1 VTPDKIQSYIELLA
15 FALLSALVIS
25 YLLTPAVMKL
35 GFLLGMVD
43 EPGGRRIHENPTP
56 RCGGLAVYL
65 AFAAT
70 LALMCCAVRFPQIK
84 EPAWIWAQTVLFAG
98 TPLIVLGLIDDR
110 WEVRPHVKLLG
121 QIAIAA
127 FAWNQGF
134 RLEKLLGV
142 EIIQALDL
150 GATIFLYVAG
160 MNAYNLIDGMDG
172 VAAGLGAITGLGLAG
187 LNLMIGNESMAAFCL
202 ALTGGCLGFL
212 RFNFHPAR
220 VFLGDTGSMFIGYVL
235 ISLTLGSQARSTAVI
250 MLIIPLLTMGVPM
263 IDTGLAIWR
272 RSVRRAMYPEKGGK
286 VSVGDKDH
294 LHHRLAR
301 RGLTQRRVAGLL
313 YGLQA
318 VVFLVGLLWVFLQS
332 YRLAIFTVGFFAG
345 SYVLFRY
352 LASLEMTDSGRWI
365 VDGIR
370 RPGRMQLYSSLMPF
384 MDVTILGVAFLFFS
398 WLFSPDYPGLA
409 LNILVREAAA
419 PVVGGPLIFIWA
431 ARYYRPQWTRARA
444 LDFFYL
450 GLIAT
455 AGILVGFVVSPL
467 PLQHSLRE
475 TLIFCLVF
483 LTLTIPPMV
492 TLRAF
497 PRLVQDMLHYH
508 ERQKREQDSQNLN
521 RVLVYGAGYGYTLIT
536 RAESFADT
544 ARREQYHLVG
554 LIDDDPF
561 LKNRMVHG
569 HQVLGGL
576 KDLRRLVEEQ
586 DIDEILVSTILDP
599 ENEDRLMGIAEEMN
613 LRVKQSLFNSQ
624 VLRDFAVKKPG
635 DSALPITI

>member
-1 VTPDKIQSYIELLA
+1 MTPDKIQSYIELLA

-272 RSVRRAMYPEKGGK
+272 RSGGVRC
-286 VSVGDKDH
+286 
-294 LHHRLAR
+294 
-301 RGLTQRRVAGLL
+301 AGPCIRKK
-313 YGLQA
+313 A
-318 VVFLVGLLWVFLQS
+318 ERFPS
-332 YRLAIFTVGFFAG
+332 ATKTIFTTVWRDGGSLNAG
-345 SYVLFRY
+345 SRVFCTDFRPWC
-352 LASLEMTDSGRWI
+352 SWWDCCGS
-365 VDGIR
+365 
-370 RPGRMQLYSSLMPF
+370 
-384 MDVTILGVAFLFFS
+384 FFKAIG
-398 WLFSPDYPGLA
+398 WRFSPWGSS
-409 LNILVREAAA
+409 RAAMCCS
-419 PVVGGPLIFIWA
+419 
-431 ARYYRPQWTRARA
+431 
-444 LDFFYL
+444 
-450 GLIAT
+450 
-455 AGILVGFVVSPL
+455 GISPL
-467 PLQHSLRE
+467 W
-475 TLIFCLVF
+475 
-483 LTLTIPPMV
+483 
-492 TLRAF
+492 
-497 PRLVQDMLHYH
+497 
-508 ERQKREQDSQNLN
+508 K
-521 RVLVYGAGYGYTLIT
+521 
-536 RAESFADT
+536 
-544 ARREQYHLVG
+544 
-554 LIDDDPF
+554 
-561 LKNRMVHG
+561 
-569 HQVLGGL
+569 
-576 KDLRRLVEEQ
+576 
-586 DIDEILVSTILDP
+586 
-599 ENEDRLMGIAEEMN
+599 
-613 LRVKQSLFNSQ
+613 
-624 VLRDFAVKKPG
+624 
-635 DSALPITI
+635 